1 MKTARA
7 MRGFLWSWPVV
18 LLLVFT
24 ACGGSSGAGVRAI
37 PSPTQ
42 TTSHYRATLRA
53 LNGSGVSGTIDVQLT
68 GNVLA
73 VTVDAHGLEPN
84 QVHYEHLHGSHST
97 PSTCPT
103 AADAN
108 ASGIIT
114 LDRTLQI
121 VGPVAL
127 GFRPYPPADKHG
139 AVRWSHTFDLDSGV
153 LWDITPLTQHVI
165 VFHGMTY
172 QGTYD
177 TVLPVACGLIKA
189 MPG

>member
-1 MKTARA
+1 MFSLPIKEETHENSESDERLSLVLAGGVAARVH
-7 MRGFLWSWPVV
+7 RLW
-18 LLLVFT
+18 
-24 ACGGSSGAGVRAI
+24 GSSGAGVRAI

-103 AADAN
+103 AADA
-108 ASGIIT
+108 
-114 LDRTLQI
+114 
-121 VGPVAL
+121 
-127 GFRPYPPADKHG
+127 K
-139 AVRWSHTFDLDSGV
+139 V
-153 LWDITPLTQHVI
+153 LST
-165 VFHGMTY
+165 
-172 QGTYD
+172 
-177 TVLPVACGLIKA
+177 
-189 MPG
+189 